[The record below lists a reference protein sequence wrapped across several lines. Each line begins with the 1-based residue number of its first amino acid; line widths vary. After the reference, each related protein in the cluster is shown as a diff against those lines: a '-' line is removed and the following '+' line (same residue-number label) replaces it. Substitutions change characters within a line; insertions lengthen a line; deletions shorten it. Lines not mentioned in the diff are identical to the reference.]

1 MGVEQ
6 LEQAQGDVVG
16 ARKDGRGVGLEEALG
31 RLVGVVYV
39 VGGVELKL
47 RVRLNAALAKG
58 PLVARHALQAR
69 V

>member
-6 LEQAQGDVVG
+6 LEQAQRDVVG
-16 ARKDGRGVGLEEALG
+16 ACKDGRGVGLEEVLG
-31 RLVGVVYV
+31 GLVGVVYV

-47 RVRLNAALAKG
+47 RVRFYAVLAKG